1 MVKKL
6 AHLLAGEVEKMTH
19 LLARWLAKLKYWDA
33 KLKNWHASGTVAHL
47 LALWHVKMNSW
58 HAFGTLTRDHVGIQT
73 TLVRMA
79 RMACDL
85 SNPLHL
91 VNPP

>member
-6 AHLLAGEVEKMTH
+6 AHLLADEVEKMTH

-47 LALWHVKMNSW
+47 LALWHVKMNS
-58 HAFGTLTRDHVGIQT
+58 
-73 TLVRMA
+73 
-79 RMACDL
+79 
-85 SNPLHL
+85 
-91 VNPP
+91 